1 MKGGARNRRRS
12 TPKCPCVSGSGSAA
26 PAGTARNSVAPPAG
40 GGFSGECLP
49 GLVMSLDSGRVVVG
63 AGGVG
68 EEGAGRC
75 GGCGR
80 RRRGGC
86 GALWW
91 VRAASARRVRAICLR
106 SASTLSPGTDLGG
119 QTCGCVSA
127 EVDRRAAGDR
137 VAQMSVQPVECSA
150 PFAGQFVATIR
161 QQPEHAPVVICA
173 DSRGRGRPRSPTGAQ
188 ATAGPISTAPRS
200 SSGMLAP

>member
-1 MKGGARNRRRS
+1 M
-12 TPKCPCVSGSGSAA
+12 VSAS
-26 PAGTARNSVAPPAG
+26 PAGA
-40 GGFSGECLP
+40 

-75 GGCGR
+75 GGCGVSEE
-80 RRRGGC
+80 
-86 GALWW
+86 GAGYLL
-91 VRAASARRVRAICLR
+91 A
-106 SASTLSPGTDLGG
+106 LSFDAVAGTDLGG

-127 EVDRRAAGDR
+127 EVDRRAAGDQ

-161 QQPEHAPVVICA
+161 QQPEHAPVVICP
-173 DSRGRGRPRSPTGAQ
+173 DSREIPTWP
-188 ATAGPISTAPRS
+188 AGPRHL
-200 SSGMLAP
+200 SGIG

>member
-1 MKGGARNRRRS
+1 M
-12 TPKCPCVSGSGSAA
+12 
-26 PAGTARNSVAPPAG
+26 ARNSVAPPAG

-68 EEGAGRC
+68 EEGAGHLL
-75 GGCGR
+75 
-80 RRRGGC
+80 
-86 GALWW
+86 ALSFDA
-91 VRAASARRVRAICLR
+91 VA
-106 SASTLSPGTDLGG
+106 GTDLGG

-127 EVDRRAAGDR
+127 EVDRRAAGDQ

-173 DSRGRGRPRSPTGAQ
+173 DSREIGSPGGDHRDRAGCHGRCPH
-188 ATAGPISTAPRS
+188 ISSQTQNRKWTMPSWDEHRRNRYWDWVELS
-200 SSGMLAP
+200 